1 MNPQRP
7 TIVWTDRMLKLLRD
21 FYPTMFND
29 ALAKWLKVSVRSLE
43 RKAKELG
50 IRKVENFNSVR
61 AEGISELLS
70 ISIKKAYAEGRMVSP
85 FKKGKRNNPQ
95 GEFKPGNRF
104 SEEIERKRVEKIR
117 RTYKNKKFKEIHGL

>member
-7 TIVWTDRMLKLLRD
+7 TIVWTDLMLKLLRD
-21 FYPTMFND
+21 FYPTMFNS

-61 AEGISELLS
+61 ADGISELIS
-70 ISIKKAYAEGRMVSP
+70 ISIKQAYAEGRMESP
-85 FKKGKRNNPQ
+85 FKKGTRTNPD
-95 GEFKPGNRF
+95 GEFKPGHRF

-117 RTYKNKKFKEIHGL
+117 RIYRDKKLKKIYGI